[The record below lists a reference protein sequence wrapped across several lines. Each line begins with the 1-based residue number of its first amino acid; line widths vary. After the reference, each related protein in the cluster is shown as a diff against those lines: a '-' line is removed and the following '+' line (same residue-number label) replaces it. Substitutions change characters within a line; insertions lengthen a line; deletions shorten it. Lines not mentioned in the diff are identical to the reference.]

1 MPRFAALDCGT
12 NSLRLLIS
20 DFHLDGDVLEGTEL
34 ARLNEIVRLGQGVD
48 ATGRISDEALRRVKL
63 TLARYIDLMLQENV
77 QAVRMV
83 ATSASRDAE
92 NRDDFFNLTA
102 DMLGEH
108 WPGVKAEVIS
118 GAEEAALSFRGAV
131 EDLSPEDGPFCVVD
145 LGGGS
150 TEVIVGDYHGDI
162 AGAYSAN
169 MGCVRITERL
179 LLSDPPTEEEIAAA
193 REFIAEQMA
202 DVRAAVPLAK
212 THTLVGCAGTFTTLS
227 AVAQGLETY
236 DPQAI
241 HMSRLRFEALRS
253 LCGTLL
259 ATPKGRRA
267 ADPVIHPGRA
277 DVIGGGALVVEAIL
291 DTMSAE
297 AGLSSIVISEKDL
310 LDGIVA
316 GLVDEH
322 LH

>member
-20 DFHLDGDVLEGTEL
+20 DVRLDGEVLEGTEL

-48 ATGRISDEALRRVKL
+48 ATGRISDEALRRVEL
-63 TLARYIDLMLQENV
+63 TLARYIDLMLQEEV
-77 QAVRMV
+77 TSVRMV

-92 NRDDFFNLTA
+92 NRDDFFGLTA
-102 DMLGEH
+102 RMLGEH
-108 WPGVKAEVIS
+108 WPGVQAEVIT
-118 GAEEAALSFRGAV
+118 GEEEAALSFRGAV
-131 EDLSPEDGPFCVVD
+131 EDLSAEEGPFCVVD

-150 TEVIVGDYHGDI
+150 TEMIVGDYHGEI
-162 AGAYSAN
+162 SGAYSAN
-169 MGCVRITERL
+169 IGCVRLTERFL
-179 LLSDPPTEEEIAAA
+179 KSDPATPEEFAAA
-193 REFIAEQMA
+193 REFIAEQMETVL
-202 DVRAAVPLAK
+202 DNVPLEQTK
-212 THTLVGCAGTFTTLS
+212 TLVGCAGTFTTLS

-236 DPQAI
+236 DPAAI
-241 HMSRLRFEALRS
+241 HMSRLRFEALNN
-253 LCGTLL
+253 LCSHILEM
-259 ATPKGRRA
+259 PKGRRA

-277 DVIGGGALVVEAIL
+277 DVIGGGSLVVQAVLATLAE
-291 DTMSAE
+291 E
-297 AGLSSIVISEKDL
+297 AGLSEIVISEKDL